1 MIFWHKTLKKC
12 DFCAHFFEV
21 EMTLNYL
28 RRFIEKTLHPK
39 VDDNEILTVSLKNFL
54 LDENFYPEF

>member
-1 MIFWHKTLKKC
+1 
-12 DFCAHFFEV
+12 
-21 EMTLNYL
+21 MTLNYL